1 MILAKT
7 ANRSVLGCMNDMAI
21 LCEVAITRSGG
32 LAGTNV
38 ADLNQALR
46 RNIRAR
52 AYTPPIEFAALRPQR
67 AESVRSR
74 RSRPRIA
81 GRAQSPAPG

>member
-7 ANRSVLGCMNDMAI
+7 ANRSMLGCMNDMAV

-38 ADLNQALR
+38 ADRNQALR
-46 RNIRAR
+46 RNIRPR
-52 AYTPPIEFAALRPQR
+52 AYTPPIKLAALRLQR
-67 AESVRSR
+67 TESVRSR